1 VPPPI
6 YALSTHGIDEAI
18 FHVASVL
25 QIPVLILALLALATV
40 IYELGSYAVE
50 IYGRRRRQFAT
61 LSAGAETARTALLT
75 GDRSAAKQAV
85 SDIPRSPAMAQ
96 TLSFIIEHA
105 GTPGGD
111 HQLNKALADFDFDA
125 QRRLARTRMLVRAGP
140 ALGLMGTLIPLSPAL
155 TGLANGNTAA
165 LSQNLRVAFSVTVV
179 GLLIGAV
186 AFGLSLSRDRL
197 YGQDLSDLEY
207 VAAIVSDPR
216 DRAGAP
222 AASSAIPAPQTALHT
237 HPTAQPAAIREPQP
251 LGESPQPRPTG
262 GEA

>member
-1 VPPPI
+1 VI
-6 YALSTHGIDEAI
+6 FALSTHSIDEAI
-18 FHVASVL
+18 FHVANVL
-25 QIPVLILALLALATV
+25 QIPVLILALVALGVV

-50 IYGRRRRQFAT
+50 IYGRRRRHFDALAT
-61 LSAGAETARTALLT
+61 GAEAARLALAA
-75 GDRSAAKQAV
+75 GDRGAAWAAV
-85 SDIPRSPAMAQ
+85 SALPRSPAMSR
-96 TLSFIIEHA
+96 TLSFIIDHA
-105 GTPGGD
+105 RTDGGD

-207 VAAIVSDPR
+207 LAAIVSDSRGGP
-216 DRAGAP
+216 GARP
-222 AASSAIPAPQTALHT
+222 VPVPAPMLHA
-237 HPTAQPAAIREPQP
+237 HPTAQPAAIREPEP
-251 LGESPQPRPTG
+251 LGEHPPPG
-262 GEA
+262 GDT

>member
-1 VPPPI
+1 VVF
-6 YALSTHGIDEAI
+6 ALSTHSIDEAI
-18 FHVASVL
+18 FHVANVL

-50 IYGRRRRQFAT
+50 IYGRRRRHFAS
-61 LSAGAETARTALLT
+61 LSAGAEAARAALSK
-75 GDRSAAKQAV
+75 GDRGAAKQAV
-85 SDIPRSPAMAQ
+85 SEVPRSPAMAR

-216 DRAGAP
+216 DSVAP
-222 AASSAIPAPQTALHT
+222 AAVPAPRPALHA
-237 HPTAQPAAIREPQP
+237 HPTAAPAAIREPQP
-251 LGESPQPRPTG
+251 LGETPQPRPTG